1 MIINL
6 KNSKNLS
13 TNELRNSYQV
23 QWWYIHEPYT
33 DSLSFVVLS
42 LVNSSLE
49 QTHRDNIT
57 YYLDNQ
63 CHTLKNVPSDS
74 EFRFGED
81 LPKRIILKVV

>member
-1 MIINL
+1 M
-6 KNSKNLS
+6 
-13 TNELRNSYQV
+13 NSYHV

-42 LVNSSLE
+42 LVNCLE

-63 CHTLKNVPSDS
+63 CHTLENVPSDS
-74 EFRFGED
+74 EFLFGED
-81 LPKRIILKVV
+81 LPKIIILKVV